1 MSKNPFKLLLRFI
14 GNLYFLVFLNGFL
27 LASLFYF
34 RMEANY
40 ENELFAAIKNSI
52 DKKITPKDNKDSIV
66 LKIMNTCNSLL
77 GTRSEV
83 FEKSEN
89 IVGLKADFL
98 HPATIDLMTA
108 KGACGSY
115 SLVLARI
122 LQNYRYPVR
131 IVQMKA
137 QGRFA
142 AHNIIEVNVNT
153 QWVVLDPLFNT
164 YFIKPGGVGLASFD
178 DVRSNW
184 DYYRK
189 QLPVD
194 YKEEYVYADARY
206 TNWNK
211 IPFVFPAIKKG
222 LDLILGKKRADS
234 ISLRVHF
241 LRMYDLYYYIT
252 FILYVPLLV
261 LTVRRLM
268 RKKLLQSLKAPIDL
282 SELQT
287 QSAIG

>member
-1 MSKNPFKLLLRFI
+1 MLRSII
-14 GNLYFLVFLNGFL
+14 GNLYFLVFLNGFI

-34 RMEANY
+34 KMEANY

-52 DKKITPKDNKDSIV
+52 DKKLTHKDNKDSV
-66 LKIMNTCNSLL
+66 VVKIMNTCSSLL
-77 GTRSEV
+77 GNRSEV
-83 FEKSEN
+83 FNGAED
-89 IVGLKADFL
+89 IGGLKADFL

-115 SLVLARI
+115 SLVLARV
-122 LQNYRYPVR
+122 LQNYHYPVR
-131 IVQMKA
+131 IVQMKS
-137 QGRFA
+137 QGRYA

-153 QWVVLDPLFNT
+153 QWVVLDPLFDT
-164 YFIKPGGVGLASFD
+164 YFVKPGGVGLASFD
-178 DVRSNW
+178 DVRNNW
-184 DYYRK
+184 DFYKK

-194 YKEEYVYADARY
+194 YNEEYVYADARY

-211 IPFVFPAIKKG
+211 IPFVFPAIKKI
-222 LDLILGKKRADS
+222 LDLILGKKRVDT

-261 LTVRRLM
+261 LTVRKLL
-268 RKKLLQSLKAPIDL
+268 RKKFLQTAANAPMDL
-282 SELQT
+282 SGSQAN
-287 QSAIG
+287 SAIG